1 MRSKNYRAWAF
12 TTALIFGALVVD
24 QYTKNLALQYLTHT
38 DVELSPFLNLILV
51 WNSGIAFG
59 MFASLHY
66 SNIFFI
72 VMSSI
77 IVGIIFFLPLKDPEN
92 RTIYALIIAG
102 AIGNIIDRMHYG
114 AVLDF
119 IDLHIG
125 RYHWPAFNVADSLIC
140 LGAIFLL
147 FDLTVR
153 SEK

>member
-114 AVLDF
+114 AALDF